1 MTKHQ
6 IIDWII
12 EDQPD
17 LAGTKLVFEENW
29 ILIRTLKPA
38 DFAAVFFHNEHPEKS
53 GDVLALILLGIAYYR
68 FSCEEDT
75 EVIYFEQ
82 AWECVKDWWGPLDLE
97 RKVEKGS

>member
-29 ILIRTLKPA
+29 VLIRTLKPA
-38 DFAAVFFHNEHPEKS
+38 DFAAIFFHNEHPEKP

-82 AWECVKDWWGPLDLE
+82 AWECVKNWWKDLE
-97 RKVEKGS
+97 PEVKGDKE